1 MKHSGRGAF
10 IVLLRQIP
18 LFLFCCL
25 YLTDSHAQQQP
36 QSRQQPNIIVFLVDD
51 MGWMDTSVPFGD
63 SIMALNRRYHTP
75 NMERLAREGMKF
87 TNAYST
93 PVCTPRSEERRVGK
107 ECVSTCRSRWS
118 PYH

>member
-1 MKHSGRGAF
+1 
-10 IVLLRQIP
+10 
-18 LFLFCCL
+18 
-25 YLTDSHAQQQP
+25 
-36 QSRQQPNIIVFLVDD
+36 

-93 PVCTPRSEERRVGK
+93 PVCTPTRISLITGMNAAHHGVTNWTHPLLDTPPVLPAAPSNPQTWTSHDRVQSNTSPIPVSRPPTTVSGTGEGK
-107 ECVSTCRSRWS
+107 SW
-118 PYH
+118 